1 MRGGSIGDVI
11 DHPLLFQVLAG
22 EPKERL
28 LQLYTACTVGMLRKV
43 YSTNAMLMRRNVWS
57 DDLLKSRVHNYTKVE
72 GHTIR

>member
-1 MRGGSIGDVI
+1 MGDVVI
-11 DHPLLFQVLAG
+11 YNALFFQVLAG

>member
-1 MRGGSIGDVI
+1 MTT
-11 DHPLLFQVLAG
+11 HLWTFLLQVLAG
-22 EPKERL
+22 DPKERL

>member
-1 MRGGSIGDVI
+1 
-11 DHPLLFQVLAG
+11 
-22 EPKERL
+22 
-28 LQLYTACTVGMLRKV
+28 MLRKV